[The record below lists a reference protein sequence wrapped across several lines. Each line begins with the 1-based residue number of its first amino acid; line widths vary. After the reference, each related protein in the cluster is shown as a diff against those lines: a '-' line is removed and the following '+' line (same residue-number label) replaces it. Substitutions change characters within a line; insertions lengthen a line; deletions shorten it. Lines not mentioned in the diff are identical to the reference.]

1 VTEWDGPDGCIRR
14 LDKWGVGNAMY
25 LQVEYQTLRRL
36 ERHSH
41 HVLFTVR
48 TFLHPLH
55 QIQALPRAAG
65 NLAAQIRMAAPT
77 AFGAYK
83 GLDDRRVLERVLAF
97 LDQAV
102 GQSPSASVGAT
113 ST

>member
-1 VTEWDGPDGCIRR
+1 VTEWDGSDGCIRR

-36 ERHSH
+36 ERHSQY
-41 HVLFTVR
+41 VLFTVR
-48 TFLHPLH
+48 TFLHPLRE
-55 QIQALPRAAG
+55 IQALPQAAG
-65 NLAAQIRMAAPT
+65 NLAAQIRMVAPM

-83 GLDDRRVLERVLAF
+83 GLDDRRVRERVLTF

-102 GQSPSASVGAT
+102 DLSASVGPQSA
-113 ST
+113 